1 MDRTIHFVCGLPRSG
16 STLLCNLLAQHPDV
30 HTTPTSAC
38 HEVLFVIRNNWSE
51 WIEHKASKELADE
64 KNLQRVLSSV
74 MHSYHDTDK
83 PVIIDKGR
91 GWTSLLEMA
100 EFALNR
106 KAKVLVPVRDISQIV
121 ASMEKL
127 HRKNIHKQSDNGN
140 YFDAQ
145 TVEGRS
151 QLHLNNKG
159 VVGLAYNR
167 LRDAIQRGLGDRL
180 YLVEFETLTC
190 EPEETMKGI
199 WEFLEMEPAKHDFD
213 NVEQVTYE
221 DDSLHGIDGLH
232 TIKNK
237 VRPILDDSLDI
248 LGRQYYETLKGAEF
262 WRRTI

>member
-1 MDRTIHFVCGLPRSG
+1 MDDRTIHFVCGLPRSG

-38 HEVLFVIRNNWSE
+38 HEALFVVRNNWYE
-51 WIEHKASKELADE
+51 WIEHQSSKELADE
-64 KNLQRVLSSV
+64 KNLQRVLSSII
-74 MHSYHDTDK
+74 HSYHDTDK

-121 ASMEKL
+121 ASFEKL
-127 HRKNIHKQSDNGN
+127 YRKGIHKYGEVGN

-145 TVEGRS
+145 TVRGRCDS
-151 QLHLNNKG
+151 LISKEG

-167 LRDAIQRGLGDRL
+167 LRDVIQRGLSDRL
-180 YLVEFETLTC
+180 YLVEFETLTR
-190 EPEETMKGI
+190 EPERAMAGI
-199 WEFLEMEPAKHDFD
+199 WQFLEMEPADHNFD
-213 NVEQVTYE
+213 YVEQVTYE
-221 DDSLHGIDGLH
+221 DDSIHRIEGLH

-237 VRPILDDSLDI
+237 VRPVLDDSLDI
-248 LGRQYYETLKGAEF
+248 LGRQYYDTLKGAEF
-262 WRRTI
+262 WR